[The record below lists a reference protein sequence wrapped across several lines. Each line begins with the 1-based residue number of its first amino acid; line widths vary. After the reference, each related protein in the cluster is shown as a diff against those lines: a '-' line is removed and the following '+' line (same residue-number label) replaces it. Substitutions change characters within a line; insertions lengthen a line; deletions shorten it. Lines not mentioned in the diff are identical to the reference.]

1 MINNDVLRRL
11 RYAFDYSDQQMIDV
25 FAQANCQVTRD
36 QVCNWLK
43 ADDDADFV
51 FCDDVMLATFLN
63 GLINALRGKKE
74 GAQSPPEQQLSNNM
88 IFMKLRIAL
97 NLKSEDVLAMLDD
110 VGMSLSQHEL
120 TALFRKPGHKHY
132 RECKDQLLRNFLKA
146 VQIKCRDQRQPAA
159 ANPEAARHELSNR
172 GGPA

>member
-11 RYAFDYSDQQMIDV
+11 RYAFDYSDQQMMDV
-25 FAQANCQVTRD
+25 FAQADCQVTRD
-36 QVCNWLK
+36 QVCTWLK
-43 ADDDADFV
+43 ADDDPDFV
-51 FCDDVMLATFLN
+51 FCDDVTLASFLN
-63 GLINALRGKKE
+63 GLINALRGKKD
-74 GAQSPPEQQLSNNM
+74 GVPAAPEQQLSNNM

-97 NLKSEDVLAMLDD
+97 NLKSDDVLAMLED

-146 VQIKCRDQRQPAA
+146 VQVRYRDQSQP
-159 ANPEAARHELSNR
+159 E
-172 GGPA
+172 GTGK

>member
-11 RYAFDYSDQQMIDV
+11 RYAFDYSDQQMMDI
-25 FAQANCQVTRD
+25 FARADCKVTRD

-43 ADDDADFV
+43 AEEDPDFV
-51 FCDDVMLATFLN
+51 FCDDTTLAIFLN
-63 GLINALRGKKE
+63 GLINALRGKKDGPAPE
-74 GAQSPPEQQLSNNM
+74 PEQQLSNNM

-97 NLKSEDVLAMLDD
+97 NLKSDDVLAMLED

-132 RECKDQLLRNFLKA
+132 RECKDQILRNFLKA
-146 VQIKCRDQRQPAA
+146 VQLKCRGQ
-159 ANPEAARHELSNR
+159 SNIAESR
-172 GGPA
+172 NES

>member
-11 RYAFDYSDQQMIDV
+11 RYAFDFSDQQMMDV
-25 FAQANCQVTRD
+25 FGQADCQVTRD

-43 ADDDADFV
+43 ADEDPDFV
-51 FCDDVMLATFLN
+51 FCDDSTLASFLN
-63 GLINALRGKKE
+63 GLINALRGKKD
-74 GAQSPPEQQLSNNM
+74 GAQAEPEAQLSNNM

-97 NLKSEDVLAMLDD
+97 NLKSDDVLAMLED

-132 RECKDQLLRNFLKA
+132 RECKDQILRNFLKA
-146 VQIKCRDQRQPAA
+146 VQKKYRDQNGTRESVQ
-159 ANPEAARHELSNR
+159 
-172 GGPA
+172 GGKT

>member
-11 RYAFDYSDQQMIDV
+11 RYAFDYSDQQMMDI
-25 FAQANCQVTRD
+25 FAQADCQVTRD

-63 GLINALRGKKE
+63 GLINALRGKKD
-74 GAQSPPEQQLSNNM
+74 GAQAPPEQQLSNNM

-97 NLKSEDVLAMLDD
+97 NLKSDDVLAMLDD

-146 VQIKCRDQRQPAA
+146 VQIKCRDQSQPEGTQQAL
-159 ANPEAARHELSNR
+159 PDK
-172 GGPA
+172 GDD

>member
-11 RYAFDYSDQQMIDV
+11 RYAFDYSDQQMMDI
-25 FAQANCQVTRD
+25 FAQAECQVTRD

-43 ADDDADFV
+43 AEEDPDFV
-51 FCDDVMLATFLN
+51 FCDDTTLAIFLN
-63 GLINALRGKKE
+63 GLINHLRGKKDGPQPE
-74 GAQSPPEQQLSNNM
+74 PEQQLSNNM

-97 NLKSEDVLAMLDD
+97 NLKSDEVLVMLED

-132 RECKDQLLRNFLKA
+132 RECKDQILRNFLKA
-146 VQIKCRDQRQPAA
+146 VQLKY
-159 ANPEAARHELSNR
+159 R
-172 GGPA
+172 GQSTS